1 MDESTIYSTQRACA
15 ILLALAGMALQWA
28 ALHSITF
35 LGTVFGTSSGGAS
48 ESGAWIVNSA
58 ATFVAFLALFLLA
71 RRVASLGEIRWALP
85 AMVACLAVGTLLFV
99 AGEAFGLAR
108 PAIYAGNVIIA
119 FGTTPLICMWGEVY
133 RHLNPKGEQL
143 LVTLGGIVLSVI
155 LYLVET
161 CLPHAMAVAVFA
173 AMQTGSVL
181 CLWHA
186 RRLFEMQAHT
196 WGARTRGPARR
207 SPALLYVCIV
217 VFSVP
222 YNFLQAGDGM
232 AGLLADAQAWA
243 EVLSVTVV
251 IMLAAC
257 LVECVAERRGVALMP
272 LITLVLLGASMLV
285 HLLEGMPPLLVP
297 SLLYAGYYL
306 FLAMVYLALG
316 PIVATTDANPLRLFS
331 GAMIAN
337 VAGLLVG
344 SLLGGLLGS
353 MGERAATMLVMGFAY
368 GILFLGFALW
378 RNRSYSIFRVN
389 SYDEGHYSFEYLAPM
404 PGGAAAP
411 GEAQGEGAG
420 PDARAGHGGPAGAGG
435 GASAS
440 ELMVEAISAQCR
452 AVGREFDLSA
462 REVQVLVELVRGR
475 TIASIAEQ
483 LVVSENTAKA
493 HTKAIYRK
501 LGVHTREE
509 LAARVEAT

>member
-1 MDESTIYSTQRACA
+1 
-15 ILLALAGMALQWA
+15 
-28 ALHSITF
+28 
-35 LGTVFGTSSGGAS
+35 
-48 ESGAWIVNSA
+48 
-58 ATFVAFLALFLLA
+58 
-71 RRVASLGEIRWALP
+71 
-85 AMVACLAVGTLLFV
+85 
-99 AGEAFGLAR
+99 
-108 PAIYAGNVIIA
+108 
-119 FGTTPLICMWGEVY
+119 MWGEVY

-368 GILFLGFALW
+368 GILFLGSPCGATARTASSASTPTTRGTTPSSTSHPCRAVPPRLA
-378 RNRSYSIFRVN
+378 RRR
-389 SYDEGHYSFEYLAPM
+389 GRALAPM
-404 PGGAAAP
+404 
-411 GEAQGEGAG
+411 
-420 PDARAGHGGPAGAGG
+420 
-435 GASAS
+435 
-440 ELMVEAISAQCR
+440 
-452 AVGREFDLSA
+452 
-462 REVQVLVELVRGR
+462 RGR
-475 TIASIAEQ
+475 AMAA
-483 LVVSENTAKA
+483 LRALAVVRLPPS
-493 HTKAIYRK
+493 
-501 LGVHTREE
+501 
-509 LAARVEAT
+509 